1 MNKIQEFTKL
11 LINKPFI
18 QSLINDLNSEVYAVG
33 GVVRDLILNKPNK
46 DIDLVVRNVP
56 IDTLISTLQKFGR
69 VDVVGKSFG
78 VIKFIDAD
86 GVDYDIALPRV
97 DKKNDNGGYRGFD
110 VQSDANLPIEDDLVR
125 RDASINAMA
134 ININTGKF
142 IDPLGGLDD
151 IENKRMAAANPQAF
165 SDDPLR
171 MLRIIQFASRFGFTI
186 EPQTMQMIVD
196 NAARVKEIAPER
208 ILTEFD
214 KIVRKGNIRIGV
226 QLLKDTG
233 LFKYIFG
240 YDLNQSTIDRSPFE
254 DVKTMGEFIFLLNRL
269 LPNPAE
275 FYRNNMK
282 GDIDTYKEIKAL
294 QLAFQNEVD
303 NPIAARSI
311 AHNMYVI
318 SPQSLQS
325 KILPQSIEVAAQE
338 LLEDKYPKTIGELA
352 VNGNDLMTLGLKG
365 KEVGDMLKNL
375 LLKIYADKVDNS
387 KEELLSLATGSNINS
402 IDENW
407 DIED

>member
-1 MNKIQEFTKL
+1 
-11 LINKPFI
+11 
-18 QSLINDLNSEVYAVG
+18 
-33 GVVRDLILNKPNK
+33 
-46 DIDLVVRNVP
+46 
-56 IDTLISTLQKFGR
+56 
-69 VDVVGKSFG
+69 
-78 VIKFIDAD
+78 
-86 GVDYDIALPRV
+86 
-97 DKKNDNGGYRGFD
+97 
-110 VQSDANLPIEDDLVR
+110 
-125 RDASINAMA
+125 
-134 ININTGKF
+134 
-142 IDPLGGLDD
+142 
-151 IENKRMAAANPQAF
+151 
-165 SDDPLR
+165 
-171 MLRIIQFASRFGFTI
+171 
-186 EPQTMQMIVD
+186 
-196 NAARVKEIAPER
+196 
-208 ILTEFD
+208 
-214 KIVRKGNIRIGV
+214 
-226 QLLKDTG
+226 
-233 LFKYIFG
+233 
-240 YDLNQSTIDRSPFE
+240 
-254 DVKTMGEFIFLLNRL
+254 
-269 LPNPAE
+269 
-275 FYRNNMK
+275 MK